1 MNKRKATPEEQLSL
15 DLSSPPAETSEAPK
29 TPETPKVPEGPR
41 YFERDEC
48 QNCGNL
54 FESDSEGC
62 YACRSNEAKIAWQKK
77 NPKKN
82 GGQK

>member
-41 YFERDEC
+41 YFERD
-48 QNCGNL
+48 
-54 FESDSEGC
+54 
-62 YACRSNEAKIAWQKK
+62 
-77 NPKKN
+77 
-82 GGQK
+82 